1 MKVVVTNGY
10 VTVGSILHAAGVE
23 LDFPDGT
30 AKNLL
35 MEGVVSLPDMIMY
48 AQAQDEENTGAQ
60 QQDGEDAGAEDT
72 DLAPAELPSV
82 DPAAAAKKTRG
93 KKA

>member
-23 LDFPDGT
+23 LDLPEGT

-35 MEGVVSLPDMIMY
+35 MEGVVSLPDMTTPV
-48 AQAQDEENTGAQ
+48 EEQSGEDTGAEQ
-60 QQDGEDAGAEDT
+60 NDGEDTGAEDT

-82 DPAAAAKKTRG
+82 DPAAAAKKMRG

>member
-23 LDFPDGT
+23 LDLPEGT

-35 MEGVVSLPDMIMY
+35 MEGVVSLPDMTMPV
-48 AQAQDEENTGAQ
+48 EEQSGEDMGAEQ
-60 QQDGEDAGAEDT
+60 NDGEDTGAEDT

-82 DPAAAAKKTRG
+82 DPAAAAKKMRG

>member
-23 LDFPDGT
+23 LDLPEGT

-35 MEGVVSLPDMIMY
+35 MEGVISLPYMTMPV
-48 AQAQDEENTGAQ
+48 EEQSGEDTGAEQ
-60 QQDGEDAGAEDT
+60 NDGEDTGAEDT

-82 DPAAAAKKTRG
+82 DPAAAAKKMRG

>member
-23 LDFPDGT
+23 LDIPDGT

-35 MEGVVSLPDMIMY
+35 MEGVVSLLDMAMP
-48 AQAQDEENTGAQ
+48 AEEQ
-60 QQDGEDAGAEDT
+60 SGEDAQQKDREDTGAKDT
-72 DLAPAELPSV
+72 DLAPHELPPV

>member
-23 LDFPDGT
+23 LDLPDGT

-35 MEGVVSLPDMIMY
+35 MEGVVSLPDMIMH
-48 AQAQDEENTGAQ
+48 AQAQDEEDTGAQ
-60 QQDGEDAGAEDT
+60 QQDREDAGAEDT

>member
-23 LDFPDGT
+23 LDLPDGT

-35 MEGVVSLPDMIMY
+35 MEGVISLPDMIMH